1 MKVYAPLTCFLLFRS
16 VFSFDIVSSTTRPLD
31 FSVLRSSS
39 SKNIG
44 ADTTTA
50 TTTATV
56 LIQDDGLDTATMYQK
71 VKGIIFDIDGTL
83 CDSWKLGYD
92 ATLVI
97 LQNHGIAAITPEQYH
112 YHTRYST
119 PDRLARHA
127 NLIPGDDDYEAVGK
141 KLGREFDD
149 LYVGLVSTTTA
160 GFYPGI
166 AELLHNL
173 PQHVMLGALTNAAVA
188 YAEAALSVNS
198 RALNEAEGTAT
209 TTTPL
214 YERFRS
220 IRGADNVPEPK
231 PSPAGLWQ
239 VCQDMGLHPADCV
252 YIGDSPS
259 DGQAAHA
266 AGMPTIGVTWGSH
279 DEASLRKGGAP
290 FSYLCHSIQELQQL
304 LPTAAT
310 TAI

>member
-1 MKVYAPLTCFLLFRS
+1 
-16 VFSFDIVSSTTRPLD
+16 LD
-31 FSVLRSSS
+31 FSLHDSSS
-39 SKNIG
+39 PSAKKNMG
-44 ADTTTA
+44 AGDGTSTT

-56 LIQDDGLDTATMYQK
+56 LIQTEDDSKDAPAATDNMYKK

-97 LQNHGIAAITPEQYH
+97 LQKHGIDPITPEQYH
-112 YHTRYST
+112 FHTRYST

-127 NLIPGDDDYEAVGK
+127 NLLPGVNDDYEAVGQR
-141 KLGREFDD
+141 LGREFDN

-160 GFYPGI
+160 GFYPGM
-166 AELLHNL
+166 AQLLHNL
-173 PQHVMLGALTNAAVA
+173 PQNVKLGALTNAAVA
-188 YAEAALSVNS
+188 YAEAALLVNS
-198 RALNEAEGTAT
+198 RAIAADGGT
-209 TTTPL
+209 TTTTINTTL

-220 IRGADNVPEPK
+220 IRGADNVPAPK
-231 PSPAGLWQ
+231 PSPAGLLQ
-239 VCQDMGLHPADCV
+239 VCQDLGLDPADCV

-279 DEASLRKGGAP
+279 DETSLRNGGAP
-290 FSYLCHSIQELQQL
+290 FSHLCHSIDDLQRL
-304 LPTAAT
+304 LPTAAAAAAAAAAT
-310 TAI
+310 IQ